1 MSERKLYF
9 PGLGGNRYEISLEEL
24 QKQAYKGKI
33 KRDDKIIVVKTKHG
47 QTTEIETT
55 CGKIRVA
62 AEAFDQGESDRKAEA
77 ERKLAEKQAKEAARV
92 ALAQEKEA
100 ELARRQLQKN
110 ILKSKRTLTSEEP
123 YYEPVQYA
131 VKKFISIII
140 TITSVIP
147 ILVCLFLA
155 FNAFGPAYR
164 LAYKVAYEAT
174 YDAAYKVAYDSAY
187 NKAFEET
194 YNKVYKEA
202 YQKAYDEELQR
213 QKNLLE
219 RSGKSEDSVD
229 TASCDEVGKK
239 KGKEIGDLEGGKAGV
254 EAGKDAGDKAGKLA
268 GKSAGVSAG
277 IPAGMSASF
286 LVILTKGVPATILIL
301 LLYLVMRSFLDVV
314 LTLAQ
319 YRTETLRL
327 AIINAV
333 ENANAKRLETNDEQ
347 KEI

>member
-33 KRDDKIIVVKTKHG
+33 KREDRIIVVKTKHG

-55 CGKIRVA
+55 CGKIRLA
-62 AEAFDQGESDRKAEA
+62 AEAFDQGEADRKAEA
-77 ERKLAEKQAKEAARV
+77 ERQLAEKQAKEAERA
-92 ALAQEKEA
+92 AQAQEKEA
-100 ELARRQLQKN
+100 ERARRQIQKN

-140 TITSVIP
+140 IITSVIP

-155 FNAFGPAYR
+155 FSAFGPAYS
-164 LAYKVAYEAT
+164 LAYKIAYDATYQPTYKVAYE
-174 YDAAYKVAYDSAY
+174 DAY
-187 NKAFEET
+187 NKAFDET
-194 YNKVYKEA
+194 YNKVYQEA
-202 YQKAYDEELQR
+202 YQKAHDEELQR
-213 QKNLLE
+213 QKDLLK

-229 TASCDEVGKK
+229 MAKCDEAGKI
-239 KGKEIGDLEGGKAGV
+239 KGKEVGELEGEKAGIDAGK
-254 EAGKDAGDKAGKLA
+254 EAGDRAGKLA

-277 IPAGMSASF
+277 IPAGMTASF
-286 LVILTKGVPATILIL
+286 LVILTKGIPATILIL

-314 LTLAQ
+314 RTLAQ

-327 AIINAV
+327 AIMNAV
-333 ENANAKRLETNDEQ
+333 ENANAKRYETNDER
-347 KEI
+347 KDA